1 MITRKIEITLKM
13 PDGTKKTIECTY
25 VAERLPFVVVPPG
38 YHKYSIRHSDE
49 DWCIPTTVEH
59 RVMVNHFGDILVED
73 PLDLGEEGYLEIEST
88 TL

>member
-1 MITRKIEITLKM
+1 MITRKIEIILKM
-13 PDGTKKTIECTY
+13 PDGTKKTIVCTY

-38 YHKYSIRHSDE
+38 YHKYSIRHSNE
-49 DWCIPTTVEH
+49 DWCIPVTVE
-59 RVMVNHFGDILVED
+59 REVIVNHLGDILVEE